1 MQTRI
6 KNKDEI
12 KILEGNGEKKD
23 GLKKEEKQLLKND
36 TNSKKGQTFEIEM
49 KFNLFYFKH
58 YYFNFKI
65 N

>member
-12 KILEGNGEKKD
+12 KILKEM
-23 GLKKEEKQLLKND
+23 LKKRQIEKRRKVIKND

-49 KFNLFYFKH
+49 KLNLFYFKH